1 MEEKKNTLNLELIH
15 ILYIM
20 DIIDGKKEEYPN
32 YVMGSLSDE
41 DYMDIQIKLA
51 QKIKNRLEDIFK
63 E

>member
-1 MEEKKNTLNLELIH
+1 MEDKKNELNLELIH

-20 DIIDGKKEEYPN
+20 DIIDGKKEQYPN
-32 YVMGSLSDE
+32 YVSGSLSDE
-41 DYMDIQIKLA
+41 DYMDMQIKLA